1 MFGRKFIFS
10 LITVTLVLIT
20 ACSSGNDNIN
30 STTVPNSTQ
39 DFQSNTTQEESKPDV
54 VIKPE
59 IDFVLPDFSTRPFAV
74 MIDNEGPK
82 PLPQGGLNKAQ
93 LIYEIIVEGGA
104 TRLMPVF
111 WNTVPEM
118 IGPVRS
124 ARDYF
129 INYAT
134 ELDAIY
140 VHFGGSPAAYLDIK
154 KYKINDI
161 DGIKGRDGGIFWDI
175 TDEGS
180 RNWQDTYT
188 NMDKVK
194 NHTVKLKYRTTTDKK
209 ILFSYSTIDTD
220 PLSTQEAS
228 KVTVKYTSDYSCGF
242 IYDSITKNYLR
253 FRNNKPHMERT
264 TSKQLIAKNIIIQNV
279 RNASIAGDDKGRQS
293 LGAIGKGDGW
303 FITNGKAIKIKWSK
317 ASRKAQTQYVDE
329 AGKSIVLNQ
338 GQTWIQVLPLNG
350 KVSFNN

>member
-10 LITVTLVLIT
+10 LITVMLVLIT
-20 ACSSGNDNIN
+20 ACSNGDDNAN

-39 DFQSNTTQEESKPDV
+39 GTGSNSTQEESKPDV

-59 IDFVLPDFSTRPFAV
+59 TDFVLPDSSMRPYAV

-93 LIYEIIVEGGA
+93 IIYEIIVEGGA

-140 VHFGGSPAAYLDIK
+140 VHFGGSPAAYQDIK
-154 KYKINDI
+154 KYKLNDI
-161 DGIKGRDGGIFWDI
+161 DGVKGRDGGIFWDI
-175 TDEGS
+175 TDEGN

-194 NHTVKLKYRTTTDKK
+194 DHTAKLKYRTTTDKNMA
-209 ILFSYSTIDTD
+209 FSYTTEELE
-220 PLSTQEAS
+220 PLNSQEAAQVS
-228 KVTVKYTSDYSCGF
+228 IKYTRDYSCGF
-242 IYDSITKNYLR
+242 IYDSVSKNYLR
-253 FRNNKPHMERT
+253 VRNDKPQMERT
-264 TSKQLIAKNIIIQNV
+264 TNKQLIAKNIIIQNV
-279 RNASIAGDDKGRQS
+279 RNASIAGDDKGRQV
-293 LGAIGKGDGW
+293 LGDIGKGDGW
-303 FITNGKAIKIKWSK
+303 FITNGKAIKLKWSK
-317 ASRKAQTQYVDE
+317 ASREAQTQYVDE
-329 AGKSIVLNQ
+329 AGNSIVLNQ
-338 GQTWIQVLPLNG
+338 GQTWIQILPLSG
-350 KVSFNN
+350 KVTFNN